1 MVEFYKLI
9 GRVVMCL
16 LSAAPF
22 SVHAANSLPLSGPI
36 SIICF
41 CHTNILHCNLL
52 LLSPSSFP
60 SAWQY
65 LYYYMFSTCLPLIN
79 THGVG
84 LTSTDIYS
92 SVQSMPPPLQA
103 LFHLLPTLTT
113 DHNAVWKRHSWWR
126 RLPDLICQP
135 VHHHHKQVEVQVIP
149 PWLWTHLSSLPH
161 VSAPSHCHSS
171 PGFLMQ
177 FFSWFSIISTLS
189 GILYTYPL
197 TLSKKNHHSMKPYWS
212 APLLSTWIQQ
222 LCLTSKVQHISL
234 IPLVLENQ
242 HQNTSATLIWH

>member
-197 TLSKKNHHSMKPYWS
+197 TLSKKKHHSMKPYWS
-212 APLLSTWIQQ
+212 APLLSTWLQQ

>member
-9 GRVVMCL
+9 ERVVMCL

-92 SVQSMPPPLQA
+92 SVQSMPPLLQA
-103 LFHLLPTLTT
+103 LFHLLPTLNTQIIMLSENVIVEGDAFLT
-113 DHNAVWKRHSWWR
+113 LSVNLSN
-126 RLPDLICQP
+126 
-135 VHHHHKQVEVQVIP
+135 HHHKQVEVHDVIP
-149 PWLWTHLSSLPH
+149 P
-161 VSAPSHCHSS
+161 
-171 PGFLMQ
+171 
-177 FFSWFSIISTLS
+177 
-189 GILYTYPL
+189 
-197 TLSKKNHHSMKPYWS
+197 
-212 APLLSTWIQQ
+212 
-222 LCLTSKVQHISL
+222 
-234 IPLVLENQ
+234 
-242 HQNTSATLIWH
+242 